1 MLTPQQL
8 PPDVTKPLHARAKS
22 TSWSPFSPACGAALT
37 ALLRVVQHMARAGPF
52 NARWQAAL
60 SNAAEALSTASCVDR
75 QLRVMRG
82 GDGRTLLSVRICG
95 IASTV
100 TSQDASAEQR
110 LSRLAR
116 SRLRASRLFGV
127 PQRTLSKGLRWRATV
142 PSPGHGQRMA
152 RGSAAVGRAE
162 LRQQG
167 DSIDENS

>member
-37 ALLRVVQHMARAGPF
+37 ALLRVVQHIARAGPF
-52 NARWQAAL
+52 NARWHAAL

-75 QLRVMRG
+75 QLRIPREG
-82 GDGRTLLSVRICG
+82 EDAFEREDLWNRFYSHGPGCIGRTEALAPRPFTPPHVAVVRR
-95 IASTV
+95 S
-100 TSQDASAEQR
+100 SEDAEQR
-110 LSRLAR
+110 
-116 SRLRASRLFGV
+116 
-127 PQRTLSKGLRWRATV
+127 LRWRATV